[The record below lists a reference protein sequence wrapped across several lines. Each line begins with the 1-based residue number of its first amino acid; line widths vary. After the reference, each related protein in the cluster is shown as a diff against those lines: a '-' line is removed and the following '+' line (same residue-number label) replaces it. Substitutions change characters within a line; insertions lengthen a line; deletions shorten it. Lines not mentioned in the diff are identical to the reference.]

1 MKKLLSTLA
10 LAATLG
16 FGLLG
21 ANIVFAED
29 VAPVATEAASKTEKA
44 ADVVAAPVVDAAA
57 AAITAAAPAAAPAA
71 AAPPVPNKGD
81 TSWMLIATALVTL
94 MTIPGLALFYG
105 GLVRQKNMLS
115 VLMQTFVIF
124 SLMGVLWALYG
135 YSVAFSGGNPFVG
148 GLSKAFLAG
157 ITPDSIAATFSKG
170 VYIPELVFVA
180 FQLTFAAITPAL
192 IIGAF
197 AERMKFS
204 AVLMFM
210 VLWFTFSYL
219 PMAHMV
225 WYWDGPDA
233 ITDAASLTTV
243 LGNAGW
249 LWAKGALD
257 FAGGTVVHI
266 NAGVAGLVA
275 ACVLGKRIGY
285 GKEAM
290 TPHSL
295 TLTMVGAALLW
306 VGWFGFN
313 AGSNLEANGYAALAF
328 LNTMLATG
336 AATIS
341 WMAVEWFHK
350 SKPSMLGAA
359 SGAVAGLV
367 AITPACGFVGPM
379 GGIIIGLLVSPICYF
394 FVSKV
399 KYMFGYD
406 DALDVFGVHA
416 MGGVFGAL
424 ATGVFVNPALGGM
437 GVYDYVANKVGAY
450 DFAAQMTAQLYAVVT
465 AIVLSAVV
473 SYIALKIVD
482 VLIGIRVSEESERE
496 GLDTTEHGERAYHS

>member
-1 MKKLLSTLA
+1 MMKKILSILA
-10 LAATLG
+10 LVATLG
-16 FGLLG
+16 FGFS
-21 ANIVFAED
+21 ANTFAED
-29 VAPVATEAASKTEKA
+29 AAPAVEAAAVVATPEAAPAAVAPVAAAE
-44 ADVVAAPVVDAAA
+44 V
-57 AAITAAAPAAAPAA
+57 AAPAAAPA
-71 AAPPVPNKGD
+71 PVPNKGD
-81 TSWMLIATALVTL
+81 TTWMLISTILVTL
-94 MTIPGLALFYG
+94 MAIPGLGLFYG

-115 VLMQTFVIF
+115 VLMQTFMIF
-124 SLMGVLWALYG
+124 SLLGVLWAIYG
-135 YSVAFSGGNPFVG
+135 YSVAFTGGNSFFG
-148 GLSKAFLAG
+148 GFGKAFLLG
-157 ITPDSIAATFSKG
+157 ITPDSVAATFSKG
-170 VYIPELVFVA
+170 VVIPELTFVA

-204 AVLMFM
+204 AILAFM
-210 VLWFTFSYL
+210 VLWFTFAYL

-233 ITDAASLTTV
+233 ITDAKSLETV
-243 LGNAGW
+243 VANAGW

-266 NAGVAGLVA
+266 NAGIAGLVGA
-275 ACVLGKRIGY
+275 VMVGKRIGY
-285 GKEAM
+285 GKESMA
-290 TPHSL
+290 PHSL

-313 AGSNLEANGYAALAF
+313 AGSNLEANGYAALAL
-328 LNTMLATG
+328 LNTMIAAG
-336 AATIS
+336 AATLS
-341 WMAVEWFHK
+341 WAFLEWLLK
-350 SKPSMLGAA
+350 GKPSMLGAA

-379 GGIIIGLLVSPICYF
+379 GAITIGLLVSPICYF
-394 FVSKV
+394 MVAKV

-416 MGGVFGAL
+416 VGGIFGAL

-437 GVYDYVANKVGAY
+437 GVYDYVANAVGEY
-450 DFAAQMTAQLYAVVT
+450 NFVAQMTAQAYAVGT
-465 AIVLSAVV
+465 AVV
-473 SYIALKIVD
+473 VSATVSIIAFKIVD
-482 VLIGIRVSEESERE
+482 VLIGLRVSEESERE